1 MRREDFTY
9 RRTTTKK
16 KKNLSSEETV
26 AAMTSF
32 FLNTRVL
39 QLQNPDIMP
48 THVYNRDQVPM
59 ALSAGYATTIDD
71 KSNDVIQDATVDS
84 NDTKRFCTL
93 NLTIT
98 MDINEQESN
107 IIRPHLVFKATK
119 FVRGE
124 D

>member
-1 MRREDFTY
+1 MRREGFY
-9 RRTTTKK
+9 HRRTTTK

-32 FLNTRVL
+32 FLNARMQVS
-39 QLQNPDIMP
+39 QNPDIMH

-59 ALSAGYATTIDD
+59 ALSGGYATTVDD
-71 KSNDVIQDATVDS
+71 KSSNVIQDATVDS

-107 IIRPHLVFKATK
+107 IIRPHLVFKATQ